1 MANPQ
6 EIQNI
11 IDRLQ
16 NLDDLLG
23 QRTLDCN
30 QLTTAVEILNAQ
42 RAIVDPVAKSSL
54 NTTRQFRGRITDDWT
69 KWLSDFNKTANACR
83 WNNPRKVEILPSLL
97 TDHAEKVYNQTLLTL
112 NLNQR
117 DDWDAVTEA
126 LNLAFNTADAL
137 RMKASQ
143 FHQCRQLIGESS
155 EVFADRLQDMYE
167 QAYPTIPAA
176 DRGRMLL
183 DAFINNLTPTLKTA
197 VLCSNPNDLNA
208 AVAVARRFEVQGL
221 SSPLNMSTLFATV
234 PSVASLIGA
243 SSMSPKKEEMSK
255 QEASDKKIDQLVEL
269 VQQLQREIR
278 GNHAGNSNQNNNRN
292 FGNNQYRRTRTFD
305 SRPICFLCD
314 RVGHVQANCRSRG
327 NNDNNPNFQNMNL
340 VPRNNNNSYD
350 QNTPHWSQEYN
361 RNTNYNQ
368 PNTGYNP
375 NLNPLNQ
382 QRPPQNPT
390 NTRLTNNNQPSVNA
404 LMQNVSHFSQEYD
417 QGNLYAQAEAYDTWQ
432 SWEDQESELKPED
445 YQFLGCIMAMDCGH
459 SQKDFSSMIDSCDE
473 DTLCSTCCG
482 KLEPSALHVN
492 CERCNK
498 TKCTVCEHRDSLCTK
513 CTILGYDD
521 YDTEEQTLPADD
533 AAWNKLLN
541 PEETPVDSNEEKHP
555 KEERNKRQTTRH
567 RRASLSPPRKE
578 RQTNSKEF
586 IRSKTPGPSS
596 AKTSERTSFKP
607 LGNNRSENSWDQR
620 NRDRSDAPS
629 LRRDPPYE
637 SDYKRLQ
644 KEVKEGQKQQSQLQ
658 REVDDLKVTEDR
670 RATKFQAL
678 QRSHDTI
685 NNKLESITHQ
695 LPSMRAMINDPYRTA
710 HPPKQWEKK
719 MEQIAHRE
727 IKKRDMAQ
735 RKFIRNLASKVF
747 TIDTRLLRQEAST
760 AKHGNALK
768 TVTFAS
774 KNKNATVRK
783 TIAANTP
790 NASLQEDE
798 TSKNMDIIQNMANDT
813 EEGERHSTTSESLFD
828 MTSPTSTSTFGGFNQ
843 LLFFLCFLC
852 LTRPTFSDSPKRKF
866 PEPMIC
872 QTSSGTLWT
881 IPETPNCKFDDSKL
895 NEDVNLAMIKV
906 YKYNEIQY
914 RAEGFQCH
922 KVKEKLSI
930 MTYFLGDIHL
940 RKRHKTKLP
949 TTVQECHLMMQSHQ
963 CSAGDMVDKG
973 GLLQTQNNLDPDP
986 PGGGI
991 YCCRYEDYEIEHC
1004 YAHKVPVFK
1013 RHGETQMTSPTGSV
1027 RHCEYTAG
1035 ACVLEG
1041 KTTLIWKPNSDKH
1054 CEFLPWRIVKGSAY
1068 GNHIVANSLTLGPQL
1083 THRSVNKV
1091 LYQRKSPHSVS
1102 SGNPV

>member
-1 MANPQ
+1 M
-6 EIQNI
+6 
-11 IDRLQ
+11 
-16 NLDDLLG
+16 
-23 QRTLDCN
+23 
-30 QLTTAVEILNAQ
+30 
-42 RAIVDPVAKSSL
+42 DPVAKSSL

-112 NLNQR
+112 NPNQR

-143 FHQCRQLIGESS
+143 FHQCRQLIEESS

-167 QAYPTIPAA
+167 QAYPTIPVA

-208 AVAVARRFEVQGL
+208 AVAVARRFEMQGISSAL
-221 SSPLNMSTLFATV
+221 HMSPLFASM

-243 SSMSPKKEEMSK
+243 TSTPPEKEETPK
-255 QEASDKKIDQLVEL
+255 QEAADRKIDQLVDQ

-278 GNHAGNSNQNNNRN
+278 RNQYAGNSNQNNNNRN
-292 FGNNQYRRTRTFD
+292 FGNNQHRRTQTFD
-305 SRPICFLCD
+305 SRPICFLCE
-314 RVGHVQANCRSRG
+314 REGHVQANCRSRG
-327 NNDNNPNFQNMNL
+327 SNNDSNFQNRNFM
-340 VPRNNNNSYD
+340 PRNNNNNYN
-350 QNTPHWSQEYN
+350 QNTPNWSQDYN
-361 RNTNYNQ
+361 WNTNYNQ
-368 PNTGYNP
+368 QNTGYNP

-382 QRPPQNPT
+382 QRTPQNPT
-390 NTRLTNNNQPSVNA
+390 NMRPTNNNQPSVNA

-417 QGNLYAQAEAYDTWQ
+417 QGNLYTQAEAYDMRQ

-459 SQKDFSSMIDSCDE
+459 SQKDFDSMIDSCEE
-473 DTLCSTCCG
+473 DTLCSTCFW
-482 KLEPSALHVN
+482 KLEPSAPRVN

-498 TKCTVCEHRDSLCTK
+498 MKCIVCEHRDSLCTR
-513 CTILGYDD
+513 CTILDYDD
-521 YDTEEQTLPADD
+521 YDPEEQTLPADV
-533 AAWNKLLN
+533 AAWNKLLD
-541 PEETPVDSNEEKHP
+541 PEETSVDPNEEKQP
-555 KEERNKRQTTRH
+555 KEELNKRQTTRH
-567 RRASLSPPRKE
+567 RRASLSSLRKE
-578 RQTNSKEF
+578 KQTDHREF
-586 IRSKTPGPSS
+586 VRSKTPGPSS
-596 AKTSERTSFKP
+596 SRTSEKSSFKP
-607 LGNNRSENSWDQR
+607 SGNNRWQNSSDQR
-620 NRDRSDAPS
+620 NRDRRDTPF

-658 REVDDLKVTEDR
+658 REIDDLKATEDR

-685 NNKLESITHQ
+685 NKKLESITHQ
-695 LPSMRAMINDPYRTA
+695 LPSMRAMISDPYRTA

-727 IKKRDMAQ
+727 IKKRDTAQ
-735 RKFIRNLASKVF
+735 RKFIRNLASKLF

-768 TVTFAS
+768 TVTFAA
-774 KNKNATVRK
+774 KNKNSAVRK
-783 TIAANTP
+783 TIAENTQ

-798 TSKNMDIIQNMANDT
+798 ISKNMDILQNMANDT
-813 EEGERHSTTSESLFD
+813 EEGEKHSSTSESLFE

-852 LTRPTFSDSPKRKF
+852 LTKPTFSGSPKRKF

-881 IPETPNCKFDDSKL
+881 IPETPNCKFNDSKL
-895 NEDVNLAMIKV
+895 
-906 YKYNEIQY
+906 
-914 RAEGFQCH
+914 
-922 KVKEKLSI
+922 
-930 MTYFLGDIHL
+930 
-940 RKRHKTKLP
+940 
-949 TTVQECHLMMQSHQ
+949 
-963 CSAGDMVDKG
+963 
-973 GLLQTQNNLDPDP
+973 
-986 PGGGI
+986 
-991 YCCRYEDYEIEHC
+991 
-1004 YAHKVPVFK
+1004 
-1013 RHGETQMTSPTGSV
+1013 
-1027 RHCEYTAG
+1027 
-1035 ACVLEG
+1035 
-1041 KTTLIWKPNSDKH
+1041 
-1054 CEFLPWRIVKGSAY
+1054 
-1068 GNHIVANSLTLGPQL
+1068 
-1083 THRSVNKV
+1083 
-1091 LYQRKSPHSVS
+1091 
-1102 SGNPV
+1102 